1 VRKTTFWLDE
11 GEWAAL
17 QSLRDNHPKAYV
29 RERALALLQIA
40 DGMSIRAVARGGLGQ
55 HRRWATVKEWL
66 VRYREHGIAGP
77 YIRPGRGRKPRD
89 SIA

>member
-1 VRKTTFWLDE
+1 VRKTTFCLDE
-11 GEWAAL
+11 GERAAL

-66 VRYREHGIAGP
+66 VRYRETASRDCTSAPGEGASLVIA
-77 YIRPGRGRKPRD
+77 
-89 SIA
+89 